1 MRYNVAQLL
10 KAPIGAVRHYHI
22 DEDVT
27 GLDPDLVPTERLR
40 GEVTLLR
47 TGNGILV
54 TGHLTTEVEVVC
66 SRCLEP
72 SSVALEVDLEE
83 EFRPTVD
90 VITGRHLLMEE
101 EDQALW
107 IDAQHILDLHEV
119 VRQNLLLALPLH
131 PLCREDCAGICP
143 QCGQNLNEGPCDCIA
158 TEVDPRWS
166 ALLELKLD
174 Q

>member
-10 KAPIGAVRHYHI
+10 KASAGATRHYQF

-27 GLDPDLVPTERLR
+27 GLDPLLVPIKRLQ
-40 GEVTLLR
+40 GEITMLR
-47 TGNGILV
+47 TGNGVLV
-54 TGHLTTEVEVVC
+54 TGRLAMVVEMTC

-72 SSVALEVDLEE
+72 LEVPLTIDLEE

-90 VITGRHLLMEE
+90 VMTGRRLPMDE

-107 IDAQHILDLHEV
+107 IDAQHILNLEEV
-119 VRQNLLLALPLH
+119 IRQDLLLALPLH

-143 QCGQNLNEGPCDCIA
+143 QCGQNLNEGPCACIIRD
-158 TEVDPRWS
+158 VDPRWS
-166 ALLELKLD
+166 ALLDLKLE
-174 Q
+174 